1 MIQGSGHG
9 FVYFWVSH
17 KAAIKVLAEDNVK
30 TQLGKDLLCNWHG
43 CWQNSVSRGLLDW
56 GLWSLSSCWLVT
68 ALDSLLRKSLQ
79 HLSLI
84 SQIQQERGLPVR
96 WKSQPYVTSS
106 CNGRPIILS
115 HSVGWKEVTTF
126 SSCCRWVGGGQYIRT
141 RIPEYGDH
149 WRPS

>member
-1 MIQGSGHG
+1 MLQASGHG
-9 FVYFWVSH
+9 FFYFWVSH

-30 TQLGKDLLCNWHG
+30 TQLGKDLLWNWHG

-56 GLWSLSSCWLVT
+56 GPRFLSSCWLVT
-68 ALDSLLRKSLQ
+68 ALDSLLSKSL
-79 HLSLI
+79 HFNLI
-84 SQIQQERGLPVR
+84 SQIQQERGLLVK

-106 CNGRPIILS
+106 WNGHPIILS
-115 HSVGWKEVTTF
+115 RSIGWKELTTF
-126 SSCCRWVGGGQYIRT
+126 SSYCRWVGGGQYIRT